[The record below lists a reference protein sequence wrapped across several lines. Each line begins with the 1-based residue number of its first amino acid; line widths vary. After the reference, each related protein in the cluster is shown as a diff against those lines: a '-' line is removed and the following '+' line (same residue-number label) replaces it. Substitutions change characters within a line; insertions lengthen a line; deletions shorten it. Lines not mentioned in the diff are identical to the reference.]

1 MIKKWIFAAGAGIGY
16 VLGTKAGREKYEK
29 MRMQARQVL
38 ENPTVKEATDTVQTE
53 ATRLKEGGLQAFRH
67 RMRQLRHRAELDE
80 GVSAITPV
88 ATTRDATALPPTTT
102 TSSTRRPRR
111 RRTRRRHRPVR
122 AVRRPNPPR
131 AEPAISLGTA

>member
-53 ATRLKEGGLQAFRH
+53 ATRLKEGGLQAFRQ
-67 RMRQLRHRAELDE
+67 RMRQLRHRDTAALDQLDE
-80 GVSAITPV
+80 GVSTTSA
-88 ATTRDATALPPTTT
+88 ATTALPTTAPSTTAPSTTAPSTTT
-102 TSSTRRPRR
+102 PSNASPAATSRDTATPDY
-111 RRTRRRHRPVR
+111 
-122 AVRRPNPPR
+122 PPR
-131 AEPAISLGTA
+131 S